1 MSLDDRWDLE
11 SWGWTVLSSYSSSAL
26 EYEKEHKLAPVYES
40 PRMSRRSLRLNAGT
54 ALYRDESIL
63 DSSHN
68 RSITYN
74 SVGSVH
80 KEKKISKSRKSF
92 HSTTGSGSLLQTPVK
107 NQSSSVLYAHNSS
120 LHSCAPS
127 DASLLSSLL
136 DESCIQERTVVDSF
150 WGLDGDGDPKDQ
162 TLQIEHSFS
171 SVNNG
176 DMASA
181 QTQTSTMTSSY
192 ICKDCTSSHSA
203 TRDVLPAY
211 SSSKPCSSSS
221 CSYSASSALHLDA
234 RDGASSPYT
243 TVYSRE
249 KSRRHKSG
257 VLGLLSEICLH
268 YTRKAAASVVCVFTL
283 FMHNALLTSLRQSKA
298 LLWSVTDWCVS
309 VFRRITGSS
318 STALTLLAQSAGLR
332 KASSVSANG
341 GTSGSLSTAA
351 TTRAQPMWKISQ
363 WTIFRGLKFPKCHA
377 GYCGTMNVNEL
388 VIQEEHQNL
397 SGPLCDD
404 CKGKQ
409 NVMTSEVHTW
419 SSRAQQ
425 LLRPLWFLFI
435 FTGSTL
441 LKAGQK
447 LLSAGYFIT
456 RKILSVLYLAA
467 ISPGKAVTGAF
478 WWLGTAW
485 YQLVTLMSLLNVF
498 FLTRCLPLL
507 KRLLLILLPFLLL
520 FALWCWGPS
529 SFWAYFPAANKTTW
543 TSDSLF
549 SSPIASMDENSEREL
564 HKGLAYTHSEDMS
577 AAAAALTERLARLEQ
592 SLTQLWDRV
601 STSSSKEEKRHTE
614 ILGLYSSLRDKLHA
628 ETDRET
634 LSQWV
639 SAQFEQRVSLL
650 KAEMEKGK
658 QNLQQHQEEFDKKN
672 QNQESRLAEVEALLK
687 SLALKTEE
695 FQRRQVAETP
705 PSVSVEVDEASRAV
719 LLAEVHRLEEAL
731 GSIRSDL
738 HGVMSCKGRCE
749 QLDSLHDTV
758 SAQVR
763 QELRSLLYGSEPPEG
778 AELPDSLL
786 QWLSTQ
792 FVSSSNL
799 QASLAA
805 LERSIL
811 GNVSLQLEQMQ
822 QKPCAET
829 ITPAVLQ
836 TASQAGISEENVQL
850 IVQNALKLYS
860 QDRIGL
866 VDYALESGGG
876 SILSTRCSETYE
888 TKTALMSLFGLP
900 LWYFSQSPRAVIQP
914 DVHPGNCWA
923 FRGSQGYLVIR
934 LSVKIVPTAFSL
946 EHIPK
951 TLSPTGNISSA
962 PRNFTVYGLDDE
974 QQEEGRI
981 LGRYVYQDDGEPLQ
995 TYPVTEENPKAYQ
1008 IIELRVL
1015 SNWGHP
1021 EYTCLYRFR
1030 VHGSPAQQ

>member
-1 MSLDDRWDLE
+1 MSRRDTMANSKVCTRTTQQHAAENTGYTYSL
-11 SWGWTVLSSYSSSAL
+11 SSSYSSSAL

-341 GTSGSLSTAA
+341 G
-351 TTRAQPMWKISQ
+351 
-363 WTIFRGLKFPKCHA
+363 HA

-397 SGPLCDD
+397 SGPLC
-404 CKGKQ
+404 
-409 NVMTSEVHTW
+409 
-419 SSRAQQ
+419 
-425 LLRPLWFLFI
+425 
-435 FTGSTL
+435 
-441 LKAGQK
+441 
-447 LLSAGYFIT
+447 
-456 RKILSVLYLAA
+456 
-467 ISPGKAVTGAF
+467 KAVTGAF